1 MNVSLLIVGILIL
14 LLLGFIAFRLPKL
27 IASISENSNKNNT
40 EEVEQLQK
48 ILSLEFK
55 NLANEIFDEKAKKIS
70 LTNKESISAI
80 LDPLKEKIK
89 TFEERVE
96 SSNKESLQ
104 WNIQLK
110 EQIKNLKEINLQ
122 MGKEAENLT
131 HALKGDSKTQGN
143 WGEIQIENILQKVG
157 LQEGLGYAKE
167 ENIKNEDGENQRLDY
182 IVNLPDGK
190 KIIIDSKVSLTAY
203 AEYYNSEDREER
215 KKYLKEHVKSVN
227 NHVKGLSEKNY
238 QNLGINQPDYILMFL
253 ANEPALGLALI
264 EDQEIYDKALENNI
278 VIVSTSTLLATLRT
292 VAFMWKQDNQNKH
305 ALEIA
310 RQSGALYDKF
320 CSFSEDLI
328 KIGSNIETTKKSYS
342 EAMKK
347 LVDGKDNLIRKS
359 ERLRELGAK
368 ASKKINS
375 KLVDR
380 AD

>member
-1 MNVSLLIVGILIL
+1 MNVTLLIVGILIL
-14 LLLGFIAFRLPKL
+14 LLLAFIAFRLPKL
-27 IASISENSNKNNT
+27 IASISENSSKNNN
-40 EEVEQLQK
+40 EELEQLQK

-55 NLANEIFDEKAKKIS
+55 NLANDIFDEKAKKIS
-70 LTNKESISAI
+70 LTNKESISVI

-89 TFEERVE
+89 TFEEKVE
-96 SSNKESLQ
+96 KSNKESLQ
-104 WNIQLK
+104 WNVQLK
-110 EQIKNLKEINLQ
+110 EQIKSLKEINLQ

-157 LQEGLGYAKE
+157 LQEGLGYVKE
-167 ENIKNEDGENQRLDY
+167 ENLKNEDGENQRLDY

-203 AEYYNSEDREER
+203 AEYYNSEGREEQN
-215 KKYLKEHVKSVN
+215 KYLKEHVKSVN

>member
-1 MNVSLLIVGILIL
+1 MNVTLLIVGILIL

-27 IASISENSNKNNT
+27 IVSISQNSNKNNT

-157 LQEGLGYAKE
+157 LQEGLGYVKE
-167 ENIKNEDGENQRLDY
+167 ENLKNEDGENQRLDY

-203 AEYYNSEDREER
+203 AEYYNSEDREEQ

-342 EAMKK
+342 DAMKK

>member
-1 MNVSLLIVGILIL
+1 MNVTLLIVGILIL

-27 IASISENSNKNNT
+27 IVSISQNSNKNNT

-157 LQEGLGYAKE
+157 LQEGLGYVKE
-167 ENIKNEDGENQRLDY
+167 ENLKNEDGENQRLDY

-203 AEYYNSEDREER
+203 AEYYNSEDREEQ

-278 VIVSTSTLLATLRT
+278 VIVSTSTLLATFRT

-342 EAMKK
+342 DAMKK

>member
-1 MNVSLLIVGILIL
+1 MDIL
-14 LLLGFIAFRLPKL
+14 LLLVGLFIVALLGFIAFRLPQL
-27 IASISENSNKNNT
+27 IGYLSDNAKNNN
-40 EEVEQLQK
+40 VEDFEQIQK

-55 NLANEIFDEKAKKIS
+55 NLANEIFDEKSKT
-70 LTNKESISAI
+70 LTLNNKENLASI

-89 TFEERVE
+89 NFEQKVE
-96 SSNKESLQ
+96 QSSKENLQ
-104 WNIQLK
+104 WNVQLK
-110 EQIKNLKEINLQ
+110 EQIKGLKELNLQ

-131 HALKGDSKTQGN
+131 QALKGDSKTQGN
-143 WGEIQIENILQKVG
+143 WGELQIENILQKVG
-157 LQEGLGYAKE
+157 LQEGLGYEKE
-167 ENIKNEDGENQRLDY
+167 KNLKNEEGENQRLDY
-182 IVNLPDGK
+182 IINLPDGK
-190 KIIIDSKVSLTAY
+190 NIIIDSKVSLTAY
-203 AEYYNSEDREER
+203 AEYYNADNREEE
-215 KKYLKEHVKSVN
+215 KQYLKEHVKSVN
-227 NHVKGLSEKNY
+227 NHVKILSEKNY

-264 EDQEIYDKALENNI
+264 EDQEIYDKALDNNI

-320 CSFSEDLI
+320 CSFSEDLV
-328 KIGSNIETTKKSYS
+328 KIGSNIDVTKKSYS

-347 LVDGKDNLIRKS
+347 LVEGKDNLIRKS

-375 KLVDR
+375 KLIER

>member
-1 MNVSLLIVGILIL
+1 MNVTLLIVGILIL

-27 IASISENSNKNNT
+27 IVSISQNSNKNNT

-157 LQEGLGYAKE
+157 LQEGLGYVKE
-167 ENIKNEDGENQRLDY
+167 ENLKNEDGENQRLDY

-203 AEYYNSEDREER
+203 AEYYNSEDREEQ

>member
-1 MNVSLLIVGILIL
+1 MDIL
-14 LLLGFIAFRLPKL
+14 LLLVGLFIVALLGFIAFRLPQL
-27 IASISENSNKNNT
+27 IGYLSDNAKNNN
-40 EEVEQLQK
+40 VEDFEQIQK

-55 NLANEIFDEKAKKIS
+55 NLANEIFDEKSKK
-70 LTNKESISAI
+70 LTLNNKENLALI

-89 TFEERVE
+89 NFEQKVE
-96 SSNKESLQ
+96 QSSKENLQ
-104 WNIQLK
+104 WNVQLK
-110 EQIKNLKEINLQ
+110 EQIKGLKELNLQ

-131 HALKGDSKTQGN
+131 QALKGDSKTQGN
-143 WGEIQIENILQKVG
+143 WGELQIENILQKVG
-157 LQEGLGYAKE
+157 LQEGLGYEKE
-167 ENIKNEDGENQRLDY
+167 KNLKNEEGENQRLDY
-182 IVNLPDGK
+182 VVNLPDGK
-190 KIIIDSKVSLTAY
+190 NIIIDSKVSLTAY
-203 AEYYNSEDREER
+203 VEYYNADNREEE
-215 KKYLKEHVKSVN
+215 KQYLKEHVKSVN
-227 NHVKGLSEKNY
+227 NHVKILSEKNY

-328 KIGSNIETTKKSYS
+328 KIGSNIEVTKKSYS

-347 LVDGKDNLIRKS
+347 LIEGKDNLVRKS

-368 ASKKINS
+368 ASKKISS
-375 KLVDR
+375 KLIER

>member
-14 LLLGFIAFRLPKL
+14 LLLGFIAFRIPKL

-89 TFEERVE
+89 TFEEKVE
-96 SSNKESLQ
+96 NSNKENLQ
-104 WNIQLK
+104 WNVQLK

-167 ENIKNEDGENQRLDY
+167 ENLKNEDGENQRLDY

>member
-1 MNVSLLIVGILIL
+1 MDIL
-14 LLLGFIAFRLPKL
+14 LLLVGLFIVALLGFIAFRLPQL
-27 IASISENSNKNNT
+27 IGYLSDNAKNNN
-40 EEVEQLQK
+40 VEDFEQIQK

-55 NLANEIFDEKAKKIS
+55 NLANEIFDEKSKK
-70 LTNKESISAI
+70 LTLNNKENLASI

-89 TFEERVE
+89 NFEQKVE
-96 SSNKESLQ
+96 QSSKENLQ
-104 WNIQLK
+104 WNVQLK
-110 EQIKNLKEINLQ
+110 EQIKGLKELNLQ

-131 HALKGDSKTQGN
+131 QALKGDSKTQGN
-143 WGEIQIENILQKVG
+143 WGELQIENILQKVG
-157 LQEGLGYAKE
+157 LQEGLGYEKE
-167 ENIKNEDGENQRLDY
+167 KNLKNEEGENQRLDY
-182 IVNLPDGK
+182 VVNLPDGK
-190 KIIIDSKVSLTAY
+190 NIIIDSKVSLTAY
-203 AEYYNSEDREER
+203 VEYYNADNREEE
-215 KKYLKEHVKSVN
+215 KQYLKEHVKSVN
-227 NHVKGLSEKNY
+227 NHVKILSEKNY

-328 KIGSNIETTKKSYS
+328 KIGSNIDVTKKSYS

-347 LVDGKDNLIRKS
+347 LIEGKDNLVRKS

-368 ASKKINS
+368 ASKKISS
-375 KLVDR
+375 KLIER

>member
-167 ENIKNEDGENQRLDY
+167 ENLKNEDGENQRLDY